1 MRKTNDHPPQ
11 ASRTAQG
18 NGTPRGKRTAP
29 ETRTR
34 PPDGSGGTPKQRPP
48 DATNSSRRAASDAP
62 AGLDDAKHAA
72 AQRAAH
78 QAEVLRETLF
88 PAMMAD
94 AIGYPNLFEST
105 AYKTFLD
112 GFIKDAGNPTDP
124 VETMLLQQLAVAH
137 FRIGQLHIGAS
148 HATGTESVKLYTAAA
163 SRLLGEFRRT
173 ALALRAYR
181 GRVPED
187 KPEEKERLKILKMAK

>member
-1 MRKTNDHPPQ
+1 MRKTTDHAPK

-18 NGTPRGKRTAP
+18 NGTPRRKQPSPG
-29 ETRTR
+29 TRTR
-34 PPDGSGGTPKQRPP
+34 PPDESGATPKKRPQ
-48 DATNSSRRAASDAP
+48 DATNAPGRPASDAP
-62 AGLDDAKHAA
+62 AGLDTAKHAA

-94 AIGYPNLFEST
+94 AIGYDNLFGSA

-112 GFIKDAGNPTDP
+112 HFIKDAGSPSDP

-137 FRIGQLHIGAS
+137 FRIGQLHIGAR
-148 HATGTESVKLYTAAA
+148 HATGTEAVKLYTAAA

-187 KPEEKERLKILKMAK
+187 KPEEKERLKIFKMAK

>member
-1 MRKTNDHPPQ
+1 MRKTTDHPPK

-18 NGTPRGKRTAP
+18 NGTPRRKRTAP
-29 ETRTR
+29 ETRT
-34 PPDGSGGTPKQRPP
+34 PPPNGSGGIPKKRPV
-48 DATNSSRRAASDAP
+48 DATHAPGRAASDAP

-72 AQRAAH
+72 AQQAAY

-88 PAMMAD
+88 PAMMAE
-94 AIGYPNLFEST
+94 AIGYDNLFGSA

-112 GFIKDAGNPTDP
+112 RFIKDAGSPTDP

-148 HATGTESVKLYTAAA
+148 HAQGTEAMKLYTAAA

-187 KPEEKERLKILKMAK
+187 KPEEKERLKIFKMAK